1 MFVYV
6 CAYSTIA
13 LPLDTSIL
21 TSEIKTEADLDLL
34 FGSFASFFYVGV
46 LLSLTLEIK
55 TSPRLERMQQNTCRQ
70 IGNLSAPMYWTSPK
84 LTNLKVLF
92 NVNDIIKLPNDNHL
106 QKWIMKNLN
115 HLILSKIS
123 KTVLEIL
130 RFPGHCDLSKC
141 AWNEPYSAS
150 TFSFHRSFGGES
162 THQSQGHQPGSP
174 DHRSAR
180 ARQCQAVDWI
190 HGQSPGLSLARVWPV
205 LFVVKSRSFNIPH
218 SNPSFPNSAN

>member
-21 TSEIKTEADLDLL
+21 TSKIKTEADLDLL

-46 LLSLTLEIK
+46 LLSLALEIK

-84 LTNLKVLF
+84 LTNLKVLL

-106 QKWIMKNLN
+106 QKWIMKNLKHQMN
-115 HLILSKIS
+115 ETLDFVWFCQKYLKK

-162 THQSQGHQPGSP
+162 THRSQGDQPGSP

-190 HGQSPGLSLARVWPV
+190 HGQSPGLSLAREAAR
-205 LFVVKSRSFNIPH
+205 FVCSEKSKV
-218 SNPSFPNSAN
+218 